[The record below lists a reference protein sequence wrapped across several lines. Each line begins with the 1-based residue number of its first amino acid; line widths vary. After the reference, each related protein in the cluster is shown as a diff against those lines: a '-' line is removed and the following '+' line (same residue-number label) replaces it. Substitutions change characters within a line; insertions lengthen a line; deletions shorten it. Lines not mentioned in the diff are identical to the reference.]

1 MSTTEDMFDFPSAD
15 MTLICPSCSVLN
27 HPEAPRCRSCGT
39 GFDAPAH
46 TPAVPP
52 TPPPAGYGGDAAP
65 PPPEPPPPEPPSPA
79 DAFEAP
85 DSAWQTFAASTDPQP
100 SAAADSTWEVSPERP
115 LTAAHPPEVRS
126 PVSTPAPPEAIPVVG
141 VAPNGL
147 TPPPDTA
154 WSDASLGAIRPRV
167 ADDAPFP
174 EPAAVDHGSSEW
186 TATADAFFGADAADA
201 NPDPFGAGPDWN
213 TDGHSADEATPY
225 PTADD
230 TLVHALAEGV
240 PAPLETAGTAA
251 GPGVSG
257 PPVGEL
263 VGPYGRSQALLG
275 VMTVGR
281 DPRNAI
287 VLNDPSVSRV
297 HCRLEARQGGIHVTD
312 LRSTNGTWV
321 NGRRIDEVDLTH
333 GDRVLLGR
341 TELVFHGFGMP
352 AGDAGPAARAVAPA
366 QDPSAVTPGPTTSN
380 GSGTIPGAAEV
391 PPDTATA

>member
-1 MSTTEDMFDFPSAD
+1 MFDFPSAD

-39 GFDAPAH
+39 MFDAPPHAGE
-46 TPAVPP
+46 PAFASQDTAALPPQEVWP
-52 TPPPAGYGGDAAP
+52 TPPPAAVVEQADPPPPSVPPPAVTAGDGP
-65 PPPEPPPPEPPSPA
+65 HLPPEPPPPA
-79 DAFEAP
+79 DAF
-85 DSAWQTFAASTDPQP
+85 D
-100 SAAADSTWEVSPERP
+100 VG
-115 LTAAHPPEVRS
+115 S
-126 PVSTPAPPEAIPVVG
+126 PVSTPAPPEAIPVAG
-141 VAPNGL
+141 VAASGL

-154 WSDASLGAIRPRV
+154 WSDAPLGMITPHIA
-167 ADDAPFP
+167 AEAPFP
-174 EPAAVDHGSSEW
+174 EPEVVDHGSSEW
-186 TATADAFFGADAADA
+186 TATADAFFGEDAADA
-201 NPDPFGAGPDWN
+201 NPDPFAAGPDWT
-213 TDGHSADEATPY
+213 TDGRPADEATSY

-230 TLVHALAEGV
+230 TLVHTLAEGV
-240 PAPLETAGTAA
+240 PAPLGTPGTAA
-251 GPGVSG
+251 RPGVSG

-297 HCRLEARQGGIHVTD
+297 HCRLEARQGYIHVTD

-321 NGRRIDEVDLTH
+321 NGRRIDEVDLAH

-352 AGDAGPAARAVAPA
+352 A
-366 QDPSAVTPGPTTSN
+366 PTASN
-380 GSGTIPGAAEV
+380 GSGTIPDAAEV